1 MLEGELAATAKKG
14 LAYRGTAP
22 RKRLNII
29 YLINHEGKVRFL
41 LDHCDRWYNPKPRVM
56 FELNDMFG
64 NGMAIVDWADAT

>member
-29 YLINHEGKVRFL
+29 YLVNHEGKVRFL
-41 LDHCDRWYNPKPRVM
+41 LDHCDRWYMLDLINP
-56 FELNDMFG
+56 
-64 NGMAIVDWADAT
+64 